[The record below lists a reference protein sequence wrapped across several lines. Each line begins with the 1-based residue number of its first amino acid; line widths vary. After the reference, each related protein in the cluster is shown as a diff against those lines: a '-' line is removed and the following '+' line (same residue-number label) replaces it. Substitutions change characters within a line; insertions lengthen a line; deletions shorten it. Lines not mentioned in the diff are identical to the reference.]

1 MAFSRFSVNGAGL
14 YCKNHAS
21 PFNTLNLYV
30 NFIYF
35 SILTAFLLRND
46 NNNNNNNNDNNN
58 SNNNNNI
65 NNNNINNNNNN
76 NNNKYSKKLKRN
88 DFKGKVINAEETN
101 AVEELLLYFFN
112 EINANLRQVCKF
124 SKRKNTRMLV
134 YNATI
139 VLLLTQQYFF
149 FSIQRNQINNRF
161 NMDKSRTWILP
172 YFFTAFVIPA
182 ALNPFNIFTI
192 SQ

>member
-35 SILTAFLLRND
+35 SILTGFLLRND

-58 SNNNNNI
+58 NNNNI
-65 NNNNINNNNNN
+65 NNNNINNNN

-149 FSIQRNQINNRF
+149 FQYNEIKSIIDSIWISPELGF
-161 NMDKSRTWILP
+161 SRI
-172 YFFTAFVIPA
+172 FFTAFVIPA

-192 SQ
+192 FQ